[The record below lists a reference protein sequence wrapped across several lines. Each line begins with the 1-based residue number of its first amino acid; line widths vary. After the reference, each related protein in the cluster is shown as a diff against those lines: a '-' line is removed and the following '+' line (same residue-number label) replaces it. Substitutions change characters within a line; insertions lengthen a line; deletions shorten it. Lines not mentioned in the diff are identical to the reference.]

1 MTFKAMRNKGKL
13 ADSGQEKKGEI
24 LVQCFPVYS
33 LLLAL
38 NRTTVDYFS
47 LDVEGSELQVL
58 KTIPF
63 DKLDIKVLTVEFA
76 HTKEG
81 KKQLLQFMVSK
92 GYSAVMEVIHPRHLA
107 TDIVFVKEENEKIL
121 EA

>member
-1 MTFKAMRNKGKL
+1 MTFYARRNIGKVVDSPHGKEGEVL
-13 ADSGQEKKGEI
+13 A
-24 LVQCFPVYS
+24 QCFPVYS

-63 DKLDIKVLTVEFA
+63 DKVDIKVLTVEFV

-81 KKQLLQFMVSK
+81 KKNLEQFMNSK
-92 GYSAVMEVIHPRHLA
+92 GYSSVMEVLHSGGLA
-107 TDIVFVKEENEKIL
+107 TDIVFVKEEK
-121 EA
+121 

>member
-1 MTFKAMRNKGKL
+1 MTFQAMRNTGKIV
-13 ADSGQEKKGEI
+13 DSPHGKEGEI
-24 LVQCFPVYS
+24 LAQCFPVYS

-63 DKLDIKVLTVEFA
+63 DKVDIKVLTVGFT

-81 KKQLLQFMVSK
+81 KNNLEQFMISK
-92 GYSAVMEVIHPRHLA
+92 GYLPVMEVLH
-107 TDIVFVKEENEKIL
+107 TDIVFVKEEK
-121 EA
+121 

>member
-1 MTFKAMRNKGKL
+1 MRNKGKL
-13 ADSGQEKKGEI
+13 LKSPHGKKGEI
-24 LVQCFPVYS
+24 LAQCFPIYS
-33 LLLAL
+33 LLLAVK
-38 NRTTVDYFS
+38 RTTVDYFS

-81 KKQLLQFMVSK
+81 KEELLQFMVSK
-92 GYSAVMEVIHPRHLA
+92 RYSAVNEVVHPLGLA
-107 TDIVFVKEENEKIL
+107 NDIVFVKNKN
-121 EA
+121 

>member
-1 MTFKAMRNKGKL
+1 M
-13 ADSGQEKKGEI
+13 
-24 LVQCFPVYS
+24 QCFPVYS

-63 DKLDIKVLTVEFA
+63 DRVDIKVLTVEFVHSA
-76 HTKEG
+76 GG
-81 KKQLLQFMVSK
+81 KKFMSQK
-92 GYSAVMEVIHPRHLA
+92 GYLSVTEVLHPAGLA
-107 TDIVFVKEENEKIL
+107 NDIVFVKIK
-121 EA
+121 